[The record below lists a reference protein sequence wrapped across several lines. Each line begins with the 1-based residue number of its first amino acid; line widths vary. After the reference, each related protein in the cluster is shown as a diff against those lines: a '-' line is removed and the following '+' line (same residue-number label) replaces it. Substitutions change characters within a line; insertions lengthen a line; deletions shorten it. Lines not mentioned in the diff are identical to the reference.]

1 MTKKLQSEGMSCIV
15 YCLLIKKRWISRNS
29 INMFD
34 QANEVYSKDPWF
46 MLPHSKHIEIMN
58 DIKIPVLICDYD
70 VGELLKNILK
80 QKRRYEKFYLQLF
93 NRTEKI
99 IRKTSLPPLSENLLS
114 HFEILSS
121 PLLEITRSC
130 DDLYRRIL

>member
-1 MTKKLQSEGMSCIV
+1 
-15 YCLLIKKRWISRNS
+15 
-29 INMFD
+29 
-34 QANEVYSKDPWF
+34 
-46 MLPHSKHIEIMN
+46 MN